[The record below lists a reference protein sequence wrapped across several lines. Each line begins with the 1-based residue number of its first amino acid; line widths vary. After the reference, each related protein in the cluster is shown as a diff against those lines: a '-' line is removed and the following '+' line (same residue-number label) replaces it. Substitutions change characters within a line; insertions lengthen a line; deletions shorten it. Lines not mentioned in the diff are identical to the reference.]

1 MFIFLTVKLFFIQII
16 SGPEYQQKAMDQ
28 WTRDVPVPSKRG
40 TIFDRNGKE
49 LVTNA
54 PAYQI
59 YARPV
64 EITDKEEVASTLS
77 EILGMDENSLLDRLN
92 AKKDTILIKQKVDAE
107 IISSLREKNIKGLIY
122 IDDNKRF
129 YTQSNFASYILGFTN
144 YDNQGQDGVEA
155 TFEKYLNGY
164 PGRDIK
170 MTDSYGR
177 ELPGGDRK
185 YYEPQ
190 NGLNLILT
198 IDEVIQHFTEKAV
211 ENALNENLA
220 RRTMAIVMEP
230 KTGDVLSIAVKPD
243 YDNND
248 PRKTPEEFEEQ
259 WGQMTLKEQYDALFK
274 IWRNPVISD
283 TYEPGSTF
291 KIITS
296 AAGLEEGVVKPD
308 DKFYCSGFVEVG
320 GHRLKCWRY
329 YRPHGSETFVEGV
342 QNSCNPVFI
351 EVAQRL
357 GKDKF
362 YKYIKGFGFGTT
374 TNIKLLG
381 EASGIV
387 RDIGYIGPVELA
399 NIAFGQGI
407 SITPIQLITAACAI
421 ANDGYLM
428 EPRIAKKLID
438 DEGNTIHD
446 FKPRMIRQVISKDTS
461 ATMRSILESVVNNG
475 SGAGAYIPGYK
486 VAGKT
491 GTAQKA
497 EGGRYIQGRYVS
509 SFLAFAP
516 ADDPKI
522 AVLVVIDE
530 ASAGSYYGGVIA
542 SPVVKSIL
550 SDTLRYLDI
559 KPQYTE
565 EEAKLLLKN
574 KIIVPEVRNIKLKE
588 AKKLITQSKLRYRL
602 EEEQDEPTE
611 DSLVIDQTPRADSK
625 VDEGTIVILYAKPKE

>member
-1 MFIFLTVKLFFIQII
+1 MAIAAKKIRKRVLFLLFSFTAMFIFLTVKLFFIQII

-438 DEGNTIHD
+438 DVGNTIHD

-491 GTAQKA
+491 GTAQNA
-497 EGGRYIQGRYVS
+497 EGG
-509 SFLAFAP
+509 
-516 ADDPKI
+516 
-522 AVLVVIDE
+522 
-530 ASAGSYYGGVIA
+530 
-542 SPVVKSIL
+542 
-550 SDTLRYLDI
+550 
-559 KPQYTE
+559 
-565 EEAKLLLKN
+565 
-574 KIIVPEVRNIKLKE
+574 
-588 AKKLITQSKLRYRL
+588 
-602 EEEQDEPTE
+602 
-611 DSLVIDQTPRADSK
+611 
-625 VDEGTIVILYAKPKE
+625 

>member
-1 MFIFLTVKLFFIQII
+1 
-16 SGPEYQQKAMDQ
+16 
-28 WTRDVPVPSKRG
+28 
-40 TIFDRNGKE
+40 
-49 LVTNA
+49 
-54 PAYQI
+54 
-59 YARPV
+59 
-64 EITDKEEVASTLS
+64 
-77 EILGMDENSLLDRLN
+77 
-92 AKKDTILIKQKVDAE
+92 
-107 IISSLREKNIKGLIY
+107 
-122 IDDNKRF
+122 
-129 YTQSNFASYILGFTN
+129 
-144 YDNQGQDGVEA
+144 
-155 TFEKYLNGY
+155 
-164 PGRDIK
+164 

-198 IDEVIQHFTEKAV
+198 IDEVIQHFTEKAI
-211 ENALNENLA
+211 ENALNENKA
-220 RRTMAIVMEP
+220 KRTMAIVMDP
-230 KTGDVLSIAVKPD
+230 KTGDIFSIAVKPD
-243 YDNND
+243 YDNNN
-248 PRKTPEEFEEQ
+248 PRKIPEEYEEK
-259 WGQMTLKEQYDALFK
+259 WGQMSLKEQYDALFK
-274 IWRNPVISD
+274 IWRNPIISD

-291 KIITS
+291 KIVTS

-357 GKDKF
+357 GKEKF

-438 DEGNTIHD
+438 EEGNTIHD

-461 ATMRSILESVVNNG
+461 ATMRSILETVVNNG
-475 SGAGAYIPGYK
+475 SGAGAYLPGYK

-516 ADDPKI
+516 ADDPKV

-530 ASAGSYYGGVIA
+530 PSAGSYYGGVIA

-574 KIIVPEVRNIKLKE
+574 KIVVPEVRNITLKE
-588 AKKLITQSKLRYRL
+588 AKKLLTQNKLRYRL
-602 EEEQDEPTE
+602 EEEQGEPTE
-611 DSLVIDQTPRADSK
+611 DSLIIDQTPRADSK